1 MTYYRQITLNIG
13 NEGSY
18 TFHCAYNERTN
29 FNDLLDF
36 IEYNYPDKNICS
48 CFKFQYLNNG
58 SYYDLNMN
66 NRVYDYL
73 YNGSYN
79 EFKIVRNSINIRHN
93 HRNNRNTIKSP
104 QLINIIKRL
113 VETISMIDPIFSK
126 YNICETNNI
135 REIGD
140 LIIDSQNSIINKIK
154 NIITNYKNE
163 INILKK
169 KNEEEINKLRNKEEE
184 INILKRKNEEEI
196 NKLRNK
202 EEEINILKRKN
213 EEEINKKNE
222 EINNLVKEKQYL
234 EIAINGDIGKINELK
249 KLGII
254 GEFLLPN
261 KNIISIDNDT
271 GQIIGK
277 SNTNK
282 DTNFIDFYDVII
294 DIKSIKDIS
303 KGWEIKMS
311 KRAQENYEIFKN
323 EEIIKI
329 GVIGNSNKGKSFLL
343 SKISKITL
351 PSGTSIRTEGLS
363 IKYPELDKSF
373 KNRRIA
379 LLDSAGLE
387 TPVLKFDNKETE
399 NENTTMTEKDLFKE
413 KSREKLITE
422 LFLQNYII
430 KNSDIIIIVVGILTY
445 SEQKLLIRIK
455 NEIKKAK
462 INKPLYIIH
471 NLITYVSVSQVEEY
485 INNLLLNSATFNLV
499 KGHIINTKTTIET
512 GTYYYEKNVEPN
524 IYHLIF
530 ANEGSEAGDYYNN
543 LTLNF
548 LENSYQNVTNL
559 KPFDV
564 IETVKER
571 FMEISKEIME
581 KTEQPLNMNDFDNTD
596 NKLLKLNNQSKLVL
610 KKCLID
616 ELGFSNL
623 KSNGFEPTYNYYKKD
638 DKIIVRIE
646 GPGNC
651 SINSFIDYSGEYT
664 IIRLAGN
671 KKKDK
676 EPEKL
681 EDNIF
686 NTREM
691 GDFSLDIPLKT
702 YDYLIKNKEPEIRQ
716 QKGLLILEFQ
726 IDEKKEYKG
735 LEIEDEV

>member
-1 MTYYRQITLNIG
+1 M
-13 NEGSY
+13 
-18 TFHCAYNERTN
+18 
-29 FNDLLDF
+29 
-36 IEYNYPDKNICS
+36 
-48 CFKFQYLNNG
+48 
-58 SYYDLNMN
+58 
-66 NRVYDYL
+66 
-73 YNGSYN
+73 
-79 EFKIVRNSINIRHN
+79 
-93 HRNNRNTIKSP
+93 
-104 QLINIIKRL
+104 
-113 VETISMIDPIFSK
+113 
-126 YNICETNNI
+126 
-135 REIGD
+135 
-140 LIIDSQNSIINKIK
+140 
-154 NIITNYKNE
+154 
-163 INILKK
+163 
-169 KNEEEINKLRNKEEE
+169 
-184 INILKRKNEEEI
+184 
-196 NKLRNK
+196 
-202 EEEINILKRKN
+202 
-213 EEEINKKNE
+213 
-222 EINNLVKEKQYL
+222 KEKQYL

-499 KGHIINTKTTIET
+499 KGHNINTKTTIET